1 MSFSFN
7 FSPLAAFVLGL
18 LLGFVIEWLLELFY
32 FRRRRRGC
40 EDRLARAEADLQERN
55 RDLLTLRAQADAL
68 RNDLNAA
75 QARNAT
81 LQADLQNVQQRTAGL
96 QTALGDA
103 TTQVS
108 GLRAGRQ
115 DMEIRLTSALGE
127 LEALRAQVGDAA
139 ARRDSLDA
147 ALQAREAA
155 YQSLEAAL
163 AASRTSEVTL
173 QDELARLRSEVQ
185 ARDALLGDAASTHD
199 SLRLQ
204 LGQVSAQRDSLD
216 AALQARDAAYRA
228 LDAARAESSAQAA
241 TWESQLAELR
251 AEMAARDASL
261 ESALSQS
268 DSLRSQLAD
277 NEARRAALQHELAT
291 AENRITHLQTSLD
304 AGRGALFGQEMPGFD
319 LPGANLVAGEGAEFG
334 SSTETAGAGEY
345 DADLTGGRGAG
356 FVSGPVEQGAMTGGL
371 PGLETGLAAGG
382 AAFGGAVSQLGDE
395 TGPGGERVV
404 SCPQDLSKV
413 HGIGQAYETKL
424 YAAGIG
430 SFWELATADDDTLR
444 RIFGLKDFQKVDL
457 ASIKADAL
465 RLAEASGTVGRRW
478 DGSQPDDFEFMEGIG
493 AVFEGRLYDAGIC
506 TLRALAD
513 ATVEQ
518 LEAICPASAWRRPDY
533 ADWIRQAKVKLGE
546 V

>member
-1 MSFSFN
+1 MSLSFN
-7 FSPLAAFVLGL
+7 LSPLAAFVLGL
-18 LLGFVIEWLLELFY
+18 LLGFVIEWLLELLY

-40 EDRLARAEADLQERN
+40 EERLARAEADLQERN
-55 RDLLTLRAQADAL
+55 RDLLTLRTQADAL
-68 RNDLNAA
+68 RGDLNAA

-81 LQADLQNVQQRTAGL
+81 LQGDLQNAQQRIANL

-103 TTQVS
+103 TTQVN
-108 GLRAGRQ
+108 GLQAGRQ
-115 DMEIRLTSALGE
+115 EMEIKLTSALGE
-127 LEALRAQVGDAA
+127 LETLRAQVGDAG

-163 AASRTSEVTL
+163 AASRASEVTL
-173 QDELARLRSEVQ
+173 QDDLARLRSDLQ

-204 LGQVSAQRDSLD
+204 LNQVSAQRDSLD

-241 TWESQLAELR
+241 TWESQLAEMR
-251 AEMAARDASL
+251 AELATRDASL
-261 ESALSQS
+261 AGVLSQS

-291 AENRITHLQTSLD
+291 AENKIANLQTSLD
-304 AGRGALFGQEMPGFD
+304 AGRGALFAQETPGFD
-319 LPGANLVAGEGAEFG
+319 LPGADLAAGEGAEFG
-334 SSTETAGAGEY
+334 SSAEAAGTGEY
-345 DADLTGGRGAG
+345 DADMVGGSGAG
-356 FVSGPVEQGAMTGGL
+356 FAPEPVAQGAITGGL
-371 PGLETGLAAGG
+371 PGLEPGLAAGSIE
-382 AAFGGAVSQLGDE
+382 FGGAVSQLGDQV
-395 TGPGGERVV
+395 GPGGERVV

-457 ASIKADAL
+457 AGIRADAR
-465 RLAEASGTVGRRW
+465 RLAEDTDSVGRHW
-478 DGSQPDDFEFMEGIG
+478 NGSQPDDFEFMEGIG

-513 ATVEQ
+513 ATVAQ

-533 ADWIRQAKVKLGE
+533 ADWIRQAKARLGE